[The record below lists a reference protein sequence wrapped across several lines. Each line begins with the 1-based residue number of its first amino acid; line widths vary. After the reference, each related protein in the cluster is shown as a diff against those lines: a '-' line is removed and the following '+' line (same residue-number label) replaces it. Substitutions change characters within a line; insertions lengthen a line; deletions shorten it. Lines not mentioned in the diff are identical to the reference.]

1 MTIGARKK
9 FFSAIFFA
17 FAVAAS
23 AQTADLSGKLVAYLP
38 FTQNLEDASPDKLPV
53 KIKGEVKIE
62 NGTAFFPGGN
72 NWLELPTL
80 PFDRPFAISVWIKTD
95 GDEMFGLIE
104 QRQANKKN
112 QLFHVMLREAMQP
125 YLGFYLN
132 DVVSPQSIKA
142 AEWTHLIFQYTG
154 THQEI
159 WVNGQLL
166 CSREAEPYDGSTGP
180 TLIGKNP
187 GWRNVPAKNFQG
199 YMSELRIY
207 GSALSSEEIA
217 RLNVAP
223 AGIELASNSQENP
236 KINPIQISNL
246 TNSPTVISEPVRPFL
261 SIEGNMLTI
270 NGTSGEIYLLEATAH
285 LTSPWESLATLTNL
299 TGQVEFTDTDAA
311 NFSQR
316 FYRVEV
322 TPHE

>member
-1 MTIGARKK
+1 MTLGAQKK

-17 FAVAAS
+17 FVIGAS
-23 AQTADLSGKLVAYLP
+23 AQTTNLSGKLLAYLP

-53 KIKGEVKIE
+53 KIKGGVKIE
-62 NGTAFFPGGN
+62 NDTAYFPSGKS
-72 NWLELPTL
+72 WLELPTL
-80 PFDRPFAISVWIKTD
+80 PFNQPFAISVWIKTD

-104 QRQANKKN
+104 QRQANKGD
-112 QLFHVMLREAMQP
+112 QLFHVMLRKALQP
-125 YLGFYLN
+125 YLGFYMN
-132 DVVSPQSIKA
+132 DVISPRSIKA

-166 CSREAEPYDGSTGP
+166 CSRKAKPYNGSKGP

-207 GSALSSEEIA
+207 GRALSPEEVA
-217 RLNVAP
+217 KLNVAP
-223 AGIELASNSQENP
+223 TSIELASNSQENP
-236 KINPIQISNL
+236 KTNPIQISNL

-270 NGTSGEIYLLEATAH
+270 NGASGEIYLLEATTNLA
-285 LTSPWESLATLTNL
+285 SPWESLAMLTNL
-299 TGQVEFTDTDAA
+299 TGQVEFTDTDAQK
-311 NFSQR
+311 FSQR

-322 TPHE
+322 TPHA